1 LGATAPVYAQNS
13 VTSQV
18 VAFAEGRTA
27 PQSQRTNTAEAP
39 AGARMSGKYGAA
51 GGLQIEFQ
59 PTQAVLD
66 CGEAHDIQP
75 YATKN
80 LADRFVVTIQNG
92 DAPIALTLRPDGVL
106 AGSGSIDVSGRV
118 VTGTNATG
126 ATYAPRTAR
135 CTVGS
140 LSPQ

>member
-1 LGATAPVYAQNS
+1 MNATAPVSAQSS

-18 VAFAEGRTA
+18 IAFAEGRTA
-27 PQSQRTNTAEAP
+27 PASVQAGTAEAP
-39 AGARMSGKYGAA
+39 AGARMSGKYAG

-66 CGEAHDIQP
+66 CGEAHAIQP

-92 DAPIALTLRPDGVL
+92 NAPLALTLRADGAL
-106 AGSGSIDVSGRV
+106 SGAGAVTVSGRV
-118 VTGTNATG
+118 MTGTNATG
-126 ATYAPRTAR
+126 ATYAPRTAQ
-135 CTVGS
+135 CSVGV